1 MNKSLDLDWV
11 RSQFQ
16 GLRNDYTF
24 FDNAGGSQILKSV
37 VHRIQDYYQNSYVQ
51 LGASYAISQLATERV
66 NQGRAFLATYL
77 NAQSENEVILGAST
91 SSVFRIL
98 AHSLGQTW
106 QAGDEVIVS
115 NIDHESNI
123 SPWVEL
129 EKKGIIIKYWKLRK
143 DSLEFSLEDL
153 QQLLGPKTKL
163 VAVTQCSNVLG
174 TINPITEISKMV
186 HENGSLLSVDGVA
199 YAPHRLLDVQ
209 KWDVD
214 FYGFSAYKVYAG
226 HQGVLYGKQALLEQL
241 PNFNHYFIQDS
252 PWKFE
257 PGGVNSE
264 LTYGFL
270 GLEDYF
276 RDFATKH
283 NIQSENF
290 REILTQSFDLI
301 ANQEELLSRKL
312 LDFLQQ
318 KSNVQ
323 IIGLETADK
332 NQRVPTISFLVNGKK
347 SDEVVQEVDEHNIGI
362 RFGDFYAKRLI
373 ETLDLQKYNGVIRVS
388 MVHYNT
394 VEEIENLIEVLDKLF

>member
-11 RSQFQ
+11 RTQFQ
-16 GLRNDYTF
+16 GLRHDYTF
-24 FDNAGGSQILKSV
+24 LDNAGGSQILKSV
-37 VHRIQDYYQNSYVQ
+37 VNRIQDYYQTSYVQ
-51 LGASYAISQLATERV
+51 LGASYAVSQLATERV

-77 NAQSENEVILGAST
+77 NASAPEEVMLGSST
-91 SSVFRIL
+91 SSLFRIL
-98 AHSLGQTW
+98 AHSFGQIW

-123 SPWVEL
+123 SPWMEL
-129 EKKGIIIKYWKLRK
+129 EKQGINIKYWEIRK
-143 DSLEFSLEDL
+143 DSLEFSLKDL
-153 QQLLGPKTKL
+153 QQLLSPKTKL
-163 VAVTQCSNVLG
+163 VAVTHCSNVLG
-174 TINPITEISKMV
+174 TINPIADISKMV

-209 KWDVD
+209 AWEVD

-226 HQGVLYGKQALLEQL
+226 HQGVLYGKKDLLEHL

-276 RDFATKH
+276 RNLAQQH
-283 NIQSENF
+283 HISSENL
-290 REILTQSFDLI
+290 REILEQSFERI
-301 ANQEELLSRKL
+301 AKQEEILSQKL
-312 LDFLQQ
+312 LNFLHQ
-318 KSNVQ
+318 KSHVRV
-323 IIGLETADK
+323 IGLETADK
-332 NQRVPTISFLVNGKK
+332 NQRVPTISFVVEGKT
-347 SDEVVQEVDEHNIGI
+347 SDEIVQEVDQHNIGI

-373 ETLDLQKYNGVIRVS
+373 EALDLQKYNGVVRVS

-394 VEEIENLIEVLDKLF
+394 VEEVENLIKVLDKIF